1 MEFAMSPIGS
11 IDSLLTQVQRAGSAS
26 AAVAPGAA
34 RGANADFTSAM
45 SQALGNLSQV
55 QNRATQ
61 LQQRFQMEDPNVSIE
76 ETMVATQKA
85 QIGFQAAV
93 QVRNKLV
100 QSYTDIM
107 NMPV

>member
-1 MEFAMSPIGS
+1 
-11 IDSLLTQVQRAGSAS
+11 L
-26 AAVAPGAA
+26 
-34 RGANADFTSAM
+34 
-45 SQALGNLSQV
+45 SQALGQVSQV

-61 LQQRFQMEDPNVSIE
+61 LQQRFQLEDPNVSLE
-76 ETMVATQKA
+76 ETVLAMNKA

>member
-1 MEFAMSPIGS
+1 MEFAMTPLGS
-11 IDSLLTQVQRAGSAS
+11 IDSLLSQVQKTSLASPAS
-26 AAVAPGAA
+26 AASATRSSSG
-34 RGANADFTSAM
+34 DFTGAL
-45 SQALGNLSQV
+45 SQALGQVSQV

-61 LQQRFQMEDPNVSIE
+61 LQQRFQLEDPNVSLE
-76 ETMVATQKA
+76 ETVLAMNKA